1 MKAERTAATEPEETA
16 DVEAPSR
23 LVYTHAPVLMGRL
36 LERVGD
42 GWRVDLGTLERDLPV
57 DPSVD
62 PALLDDACEHGSR
75 VLVDA
80 TVEPTI
86 VGVISTR
93 RAITMDREGKVDAEV
108 RSFRVSA
115 EDEVLLRSPGAFV
128 RAKARR
134 VEVYGERVLTRARD
148 VAKILAAMIKLN

>member
-1 MKAERTAATEPEETA
+1 MKAEKTTHVEPT
-16 DVEAPSR
+16 EAPSR
-23 LVYTHAPVLMGRL
+23 LVYTQAPVLMARL
-36 LERVGD
+36 LERTD
-42 GWRVDLGTLERDLPV
+42 AGWRVDLGTLEREVPV

-62 PALLDDACEHGSR
+62 PELLDEAHQIGAR

-80 TVEPTI
+80 SGEPVI
-86 VGVISTR
+86 VGVVATR
-93 RAITMDREGKVDAEV
+93 RAVTIDPEGRVDASV

-115 EDEVLLRSPGAFV
+115 DDEVLLRSPGAFF

-134 VEVYGERVLTRARD
+134 AEVYGERVLTRARD